1 MATLVLQFVCA
12 ALMAMGLFFIG
23 VELRARYDRSLLY
36 FGSSLLVLCGIAS
49 IDLWIL
55 PRVPLEQG
63 IYYTRLQHIFTIAFA
78 IFLNLYLMKLTGR
91 PIPSW
96 FKHTLIGGGALNAL
110 LVSTPYLVIAKDGK
124 VGSTFLYSLTFVPYL
139 VFTFGGVVNSLLIQS
154 RHAGSVERRMLRFH
168 LGGAILLI
176 LGGSLDMIAMSM
188 NFPQMYAFIPSYTSL
203 GILGFGVSASAIFA
217 ERFFQ
222 LLVEKEQIYKRL
234 ETAFVEMESANR
246 LRQLGESTAMIN
258 HEIKNYMFMISG
270 NAQMLQEFETLS
282 AKGKSMV
289 ENIISAVDRLNRF
302 SKDILELSRTQ
313 LLQEKYPVDLSDL
326 VRRSC
331 ATHFADRK
339 EFLLLRIEPDV
350 RIYGDSGKLEQVL
363 VNLIKNAF
371 EATRPGEMPDIHLT
385 LRQTSG
391 CVLLTLEDHGM
402 GCSEE
407 NLPNLFKAFHTTKK
421 SKGGNG
427 LGMSLSRTVIES
439 HGGKISA
446 YSKNFNGDDAHGLIM
461 HILFPSFDDPGRE
474 RAQIKAP
481 LVLLPDAMDDLEG
494 VLRILGNA
502 ALAPYVVN
510 RLDELEASGTTM
522 HGKTLLFSS
531 RSKLLS
537 QVRPQAMGQVAL
549 ITSHHRQLYI
559 TGQAV
564 GGQTELFTEELALR
578 LVGEKDAGKSANRP
592 ASSSPQPAQARLSS
606 R

>member
-1 MATLVLQFVCA
+1 
-12 ALMAMGLFFIG
+12 
-23 VELRARYDRSLLY
+23 
-36 FGSSLLVLCGIAS
+36 
-49 IDLWIL
+49 
-55 PRVPLEQG
+55 
-63 IYYTRLQHIFTIAFA
+63 
-78 IFLNLYLMKLTGR
+78 
-91 PIPSW
+91 
-96 FKHTLIGGGALNAL
+96 
-110 LVSTPYLVIAKDGK
+110 
-124 VGSTFLYSLTFVPYL
+124 
-139 VFTFGGVVNSLLIQS
+139 
-154 RHAGSVERRMLRFH
+154 
-168 LGGAILLI
+168 
-176 LGGSLDMIAMSM
+176 
-188 NFPQMYAFIPSYTSL
+188 
-203 GILGFGVSASAIFA
+203 
-217 ERFFQ
+217 
-222 LLVEKEQIYKRL
+222 
-234 ETAFVEMESANR
+234 
-246 LRQLGESTAMIN
+246 
-258 HEIKNYMFMISG
+258 
-270 NAQMLQEFETLS
+270 
-282 AKGKSMV
+282 
-289 ENIISAVDRLNRF
+289 
-302 SKDILELSRTQ
+302 
-313 LLQEKYPVDLSDL
+313 
-326 VRRSC
+326 
-331 ATHFADRK
+331 
-339 EFLLLRIEPDV
+339 LRIEPDV

-474 RAQIKAP
+474 RAQTKAP

-578 LVGEKDAGKSANRP
+578 LVGEKDTGKSANRP
-592 ASSSPQPAQARLSS
+592 ASSSPQQAQARLSS